1 MIEEQIMDTLQS
13 LDSSE
18 SFKDFIADY
27 RSTHEEE
34 QRLRVLTIKSNK
46 VS

>member
-27 RSTHEEE
+27 RSAHEEE